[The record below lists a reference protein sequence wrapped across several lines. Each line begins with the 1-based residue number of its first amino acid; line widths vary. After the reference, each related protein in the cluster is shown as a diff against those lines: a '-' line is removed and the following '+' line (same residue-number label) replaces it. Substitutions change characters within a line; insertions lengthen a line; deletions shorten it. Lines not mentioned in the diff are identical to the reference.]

1 MHKLGIEGHFSALA
15 FKAWVAGEPEFQGNV
30 QGLARQGDGSTAGV
44 LVGGGQAGGVADHV
58 GITQL
63 VTSGLG

>member
-1 MHKLGIEGHFSALA
+1 MVLQCNQRQRQS
-15 FKAWVAGEPEFQGNV
+15 WVAGEPEFQRNV
-30 QGLARQGDGSTAGV
+30 QGLARQGNGGAGGV